1 MTGSFPPES
10 LRSIRAEFNQR
21 FTLRLRK
28 TLAFPRRLKHFIAM
42 RFMAVG
48 FLALGLVVGGAAEL
62 PPPFPADP
70 SQPLE
75 RTCFQTAA
83 PWSAAGNLRSD
94 VAIVY
99 GIDAGLPQRLQ
110 TWRDRGYRLHLMTGV
125 SWGNYQDYLYGR
137 FDGINHEDEAQT
149 ERNGKKISHGG
160 DVYYM
165 CPGTNFGKFLSV
177 GVQRALDAG
186 VEAVHL
192 EEPEFWV
199 RGGYSEG
206 FKREWRTYY
215 GEDWQP
221 PHSSVEAQWRASK
234 LKYFLYRRALQQ
246 VFDHIQAFN
255 QRTGRQVRCYVPTHS
270 LLNYAHWNIVS
281 PESSL
286 ARLAGCDGYIA
297 QVWTGTSRTPNV
309 FRGKLRERTFET
321 AFLEYGAMQ
330 NLVRAT
336 GRGVWYLNDPVED
349 NPKYDWEDYRVNWE
363 STLVAS
369 LFQPAVWQY
378 EVAPWPERVFA
389 GTYPRKDHPTER
401 EAIPPAYA
409 TELQTVMNAL
419 NDMKQSR
426 VEWDCGTTGL
436 GVVVSDSLMFQRG
449 EPTPSDAHLS
459 HVYGL
464 ALPLLK
470 RGLPV
475 TPVQLEN
482 LTVTN
487 YLDGFR
493 LLLLSYHG
501 QKPLTPEVH
510 APLAN
515 WVKHGGALVVV
526 DDDTD
531 PYNRVREWWNSD
543 GRSYATP
550 REHLFEQLGLASK
563 SPLAEGAFTKV
574 GKGGVLW
581 LRQNP
586 AKLASSAAGDAQ
598 LVAAIKQVA
607 SRTRLKWRETN
618 HLLLRRGP
626 YLIAAGLDESVPGEA
641 KELRGR
647 FVNLFDPLLRVRA
660 VVPLTPGSRSFLLD
674 LKTARGSEP
683 GVLASACKAL
693 PGKQSANQIALTV
706 EGVGNTPGIVL
717 LHAPKPPRE
726 VTLRGQPVKDF
737 EYSVAE
743 KLLWIHFQNE
753 AHPSELELR
762 F

>member
-1 MTGSFPPES
+1 MRFSAFGFLTFGLGSFTVWA
-10 LRSIRAEFNQR
+10 AEN
-21 FTLRLRK
+21 LP
-28 TLAFPRRLKHFIAM
+28 AFPS
-42 RFMAVG
+42 
-48 FLALGLVVGGAAEL
+48 
-62 PPPFPADP
+62 DP
-70 SQPLE
+70 DQALE

-83 PWSAAGNLRSD
+83 PWSGAGNLRSD

-99 GIDAGLPQRLQ
+99 GIDPGLPQRLS

-137 FDGINHEDEAQT
+137 FDGVNHEDEAQT
-149 ERNGKKISHGG
+149 DRNGEKISHGG

-206 FKREWRTYY
+206 FKREWHAFY

-221 PHSSVEAQWRASK
+221 PHSSVDAQWRASK

-255 QRTGRQVRCYVPTHS
+255 QRTGRKVRCYVPTHS
-270 LLNYAHWNIVS
+270 LLNYAHWRIVS

-286 ARLAGCDGYIA
+286 ARLNGCDGYIA
-297 QVWTGTSRTPNV
+297 QVWTGTARTPNL
-309 FRGKLRERTFET
+309 FRGQLRERTFET

-336 GRGVWYLNDPVED
+336 GRRVWYLNDPVED
-349 NPKYDWEDYRVNWE
+349 NPNHDWEDYRVNWE

-369 LFQPAVWQY
+369 LFQPEVWQY
-378 EVAPWPERVFA
+378 EVAPWPERVFG
-389 GTYPRKDHPTER
+389 GTYPRKGKPGER
-401 EAIPPAYA
+401 EAIPSAYA

-419 NDMKQSR
+419 NDMNQAR
-426 VEWDCGTTGL
+426 VEWDCGTTGM
-436 GVVVSDSLMFQRG
+436 GVLVSDSLMFQRG
-449 EPTPSDAHLS
+449 DPTPSDPHLS

-470 RGLPV
+470 RGMPL

-482 LTVTN
+482 LAITN

-501 QKPLTPEVH
+501 QKPLSPDVH
-510 APLAN
+510 APLVN
-515 WVKHGGALVVV
+515 WVKRGGALVMV

-531 PYNRVREWWNSD
+531 PYNRVREWWNSE
-543 GRSYATP
+543 GRGFATP
-550 REHLFEQLGLASK
+550 REHLFAQLGLTGKTA
-563 SPLAEGAFTKV
+563 LVQGDFAQV
-574 GKGGVLW
+574 GKGSVRW
-581 LRQNP
+581 LRESP
-586 AKLASSAAGDAQ
+586 AKLAASVDGDARLVQTVKQAAG
-598 LVAAIKQVA
+598 
-607 SRTRLKWRETN
+607 RTRLKWRETN

-626 YLIAAGLDESVPGEA
+626 YLIAAGLDESVPAEP
-641 KELRGR
+641 KTLRGR
-647 FVNLFDPLLRVRA
+647 FVNLFDPRLRVSET
-660 VVPLTPGSRSFLLD
+660 VKLTPGSRSFLLD
-674 LKTARGSEP
+674 LKAVRGNEP
-683 GVLASACKAL
+683 RVLASACKAL
-693 PGKQSANQIALTV
+693 PKRRSAKQLVLTV
-706 EGVGNTPGIVL
+706 EGVGNTAAIVL
-717 LHAPKPPRE
+717 LHAPKPPRAI
-726 VTLRGQPVKDF
+726 TLAGQTVKDF
-737 EYSVAE
+737 EYSAAE
-743 KLLWIHFQNE
+743 KLLWLRFPNE
-753 AHPSELELR
+753 TSPRELELQ

>member
-1 MTGSFPPES
+1 MYPTQKQLFLDRGALKATSYQLLCLAFGFWASGLGSF
-10 LRSIRAEFNQR
+10 A
-21 FTLRLRK
+21 
-28 TLAFPRRLKHFIAM
+28 
-42 RFMAVG
+42 
-48 FLALGLVVGGAAEL
+48 ALAAEIL
-62 PPPFPADP
+62 PPFPAD
-70 SQPLE
+70 SDQQLE
-75 RTCFQTAA
+75 HTCFQTAA
-83 PWSAAGNLRSD
+83 PWSEVGNLRSD

-99 GIDAGLPQRLQ
+99 GIDPGLPSRLR
-110 TWRDRGYRLHLMTGV
+110 TCGDRGYRIHLMTGV

-137 FDGINHEDEAQT
+137 FDGVNHEDEAQT
-149 ERNGKKISHGG
+149 DRAGQKISHGG

-199 RGGYSEG
+199 AGGYSEG
-206 FKREWRTYY
+206 FKRKWRTFY

-221 PHSSVEAQWRASK
+221 PHSSVDAQWRASK

-246 VFDHIQAFN
+246 VFDDIKAFN

-270 LLNYAHWNIVS
+270 LLSYAQIRIVS

-286 ARLAGCDGYIA
+286 ARLNGCDGYIA
-297 QVWTGTSRTPNV
+297 QVWTGTARTPNV
-309 FRGKLRERTFET
+309 FRGQLRERTFEA

-336 GRGVWYLNDPVED
+336 GRRVWYLNDPVED
-349 NPKYDWEDYRVNWE
+349 NPNHDWEDYRVNWE

-369 LFQPAVWQY
+369 LFQPEVWHY

-389 GTYPRKDHPTER
+389 GTYPRKGRPEER
-401 EAIPPAYA
+401 ESIPPAYA

-419 NDMKQSR
+419 NDMNQSR
-426 VEWDCGTTGL
+426 VEWDCGTMGL
-436 GVVVSDSLMFQRG
+436 GVLVSDSLMFQRG
-449 EPTPSDAHLS
+449 DPTPSDPHLS
-459 HVYGL
+459 QIYGL

-470 RGLPV
+470 RGMPV
-475 TPVQLEN
+475 TPIQLEN

-487 YLDGFR
+487 YLESFR

-501 QKPLTPEVH
+501 QKPLSPDVH
-510 APLAN
+510 GPLAA
-515 WVKHGGALVVV
+515 WVKRGGALVVM

-531 PYNRVREWWNSD
+531 SYNRVREWWNSD
-543 GRSYATP
+543 GRGYATP
-550 REHLFEQLGLASK
+550 REHLFEQFGLTGK
-563 SPLAEGAFTKV
+563 SALAEGEFAKS

-581 LRQNP
+581 LRENP
-586 AKLASSAAGDAQ
+586 VKFAASAEGEARLVQAVTQAAA
-598 LVAAIKQVA
+598 
-607 SRTRLKWRETN
+607 RMRLKWRETN
-618 HLLLRRGP
+618 YLLLRRGP

-647 FVNLFDPLLRVRA
+647 FVNLFDPQLRVRDT
-660 VVPLTPGSRSFLLD
+660 VKLTPNSRSFLLD
-674 LKTARGSEP
+674 LNSVRGNEP
-683 GVLASACKAL
+683 RVLASACKAL
-693 PGKQSANQIALTV
+693 PKKRSATQLVQTV
-706 EGVGNTPGIVL
+706 EGVGDTPAIL
-717 LHAPKPPRE
+717 LLYAPKPPRKMVLANQA
-726 VTLRGQPVKDF
+726 VTDF

-743 KLLWIHFQNE
+743 KLLWIRFPNK
-753 AHPSELELR
+753 AGPRELAVQ

>member
-1 MTGSFPPES
+1 MRYKIAVS
-10 LRSIRAEFNQR
+10 
-21 FTLRLRK
+21 
-28 TLAFPRRLKHFIAM
+28 LAF
-42 RFMAVG
+42 
-48 FLALGLVVGGAAEL
+48 GLSSFTVWAAEL
-62 PPPFPADP
+62 PSAFPADP
-70 SQPLE
+70 NQVLE
-75 RTCFQTAA
+75 RTCFQTAS
-83 PWSAAGNLRSD
+83 PWSNAGNLRSD

-99 GIDAGLPQRLQ
+99 GIDPGLPQRIQ
-110 TWRDRGYRLHLMTGV
+110 TWRDRGYRIHLMTGV

-137 FDGINHEDEAQT
+137 FDGVNHEDEAQT
-149 ERNGKKISHGG
+149 DRKGDKISHGG

-177 GVQRALDAG
+177 GVQRALDVG

-206 FKREWRTYY
+206 FKREWRAGY

-221 PHSSVEAQWRASK
+221 PHSSVDAQWRASK

-255 QRTGRQVRCYVPTHS
+255 QRTGRQVRCHVPTHS
-270 LLNYAHWNIVS
+270 LLSYAHWRIVS

-286 ARLAGCDGYIA
+286 ARLNGCDGYIA
-297 QVWTGTSRTPNV
+297 QVWTGTSRTPNL
-309 FRGKLRERTFET
+309 FRGQLRERTFET

-336 GRGVWYLNDPVED
+336 GRRVWYLNDPVED
-349 NPKYDWEDYRVNWE
+349 NPNHDWEDYRVNWE

-369 LFQPAVWQY
+369 LFQPEVWQY
-378 EVAPWPERVFA
+378 EVAPWPERVFG
-389 GTYPRKDHPTER
+389 GTYPRKGKTDER
-401 EAIPPAYA
+401 ESIPPAYA
-409 TELQTVMNAL
+409 TELQTVMGAL
-419 NDMKQSR
+419 NDMNQSR

-436 GVVVSDSLMFQRG
+436 GVLVSDSLMFQRG
-449 EPTPSDAHLS
+449 EPTPSDPHLS

-470 RGLPV
+470 RGMPV

-487 YLDGFR
+487 YLAGFH

-501 QKPLTPEVH
+501 QKPLSPDVH

-515 WVKHGGALVVV
+515 WVKRGGVLVVV

-543 GRSYATP
+543 GHGYATP
-550 REHLFEQLGLASK
+550 REHLFEQLGLAGK
-563 SPLAEGAFTKV
+563 TAPGKGEFTRA

-581 LRQNP
+581 LRENP
-586 AKLASSAAGDAQ
+586 AKLAASADGDAR
-598 LVAAIKQVA
+598 LVQAVKQAAA
-607 SRTRLKWRETN
+607 HARLKWRETN

-641 KELRGR
+641 KELRGQ
-647 FVNLFDPLLRVRA
+647 FVNLFDPQLQVRDA
-660 VVPLTPGSRSFLLD
+660 VKLAPGSRFFLLD
-674 LKTARGSEP
+674 LKTERGNEP
-683 GVLASACKAL
+683 HVLAAAGKTLPTKRSAGQL
-693 PGKQSANQIALTV
+693 GLTV
-706 EGVGNTPGIVL
+706 EGVGNTPAIVL
-717 LHAPKPPRE
+717 VHAPKPPRGI
-726 VTLRGQPVKDF
+726 TLAGQPVKDF
-737 EYSVAE
+737 EYSAAE
-743 KLLWIHFQNE
+743 RVLWIRFPNE
-753 AHPSELELR
+753 PRPRELTLT